1 MNLRRPG
8 VWAWLFLFFTATGL
22 LNFGHFYLD
31 DLARAWHG
39 TAVRRLMEELTGTY
53 SSFVLLPLILF
64 ITHRVP
70 LTRRSWPRALGANV
84 LGWLIYTCA
93 HTTLM
98 ALSRAVIAP
107 WIGLG
112 SYDYGNLLYRY
123 PMEAAGDAVWYTLIA
138 ATSYLVLRLRAA
150 RASELRAAEL
160 QQQLAEAQLENLRLQ
175 LNPHFLFN
183 TLNAVSAVMYEDVR
197 KADAMLAKL
206 SDFLRTVLAASGVA
220 NVPLD
225 EELAVERQ
233 YVEIMKARLERRLD
247 LRVTVAGGAAGAF
260 VPFMLLQPL
269 IENSI
274 RHGMADRESLALE
287 IDARRSEGQLV
298 IEIRD
303 DGCGC
308 QANPRNGTRHSTV
321 AGTALGTLTG
331 SGSGTLTGSGSG
343 TITGSGSV
351 AGIGL
356 ANVRSR
362 LAHLYGDAASLSL
375 EARDGGGTRAIV
387 AFPFTSAA
395 APFTSGAAPFTSS
408 APA

>member
-8 VWAWLFLFFTATGL
+8 AWVWLFLFFTAVGL

-31 DLARAWHG
+31 DLARDWHG
-39 TAVRRLMEELTGTY
+39 TAIRRLMEELTGTY
-53 SSFVLLPLILF
+53 SSFALLPLILF

-70 LTRRSWPRALGANV
+70 LTRRTWPRALSANV
-84 LGWLIYTCA
+84 LGWLAYTSA

-107 WIGLG
+107 VIGLG
-112 SYDYGNLLYRY
+112 AYDYGNLLYRY

-138 ATSYLVLRLRAA
+138 ATSYLMLRLRAA

-233 YVEIMKARLERRLD
+233 YVEIMTARLERRLD

-274 RHGMADRESLALE
+274 RHGMADRQSLALE
-287 IDARRSEGQLV
+287 IDARRREGQMV

-303 DGCGC
+303 DGCGFEP
-308 QANPRNGTRHSTV
+308 NPRAGTGPGTRAGCGTRAGSGML
-321 AGTALGTLTG
+321 AGT
-331 SGSGTLTGSGSG
+331 
-343 TITGSGSV
+343 
-351 AGIGL
+351 GIGL

-362 LAHLYGDAASLSL
+362 LAHLYGEAASLSL

-395 APFTSGAAPFTSS
+395 VPIASAAP
-408 APA
+408 A